1 MRKLKLD
8 ELNRISKDVFKQ
20 AEKLP
25 IIVVLDNVRSAMNI
39 GSVFRSADAFL
50 IQSIYLVGITATPP
64 NREILKTA
72 LGATDTVNW
81 QYFQD
86 AAHCI
91 AHLHENKMDIIAIEQ
106 SDASVFLQDFIWQNE
121 KTYALVFG
129 NEVDGVSDIFMQHC
143 SLCLEI
149 PQLGTKH
156 SFNISVSAGIVLW
169 EAAKQLSYFK
179 TK

>member
-8 ELNRISKDVFKQ
+8 ELNRISKDAFKQ

-72 LGATDTVNW
+72 LDAT
-81 QYFQD
+81 
-86 AAHCI
+86 
-91 AHLHENKMDIIAIEQ
+91 
-106 SDASVFLQDFIWQNE
+106 
-121 KTYALVFG
+121 
-129 NEVDGVSDIFMQHC
+129 
-143 SLCLEI
+143 
-149 PQLGTKH
+149 
-156 SFNISVSAGIVLW
+156 
-169 EAAKQLSYFK
+169 LS
-179 TK
+179 

>member
-8 ELNRISKDVFKQ
+8 ELNRISKDAFKQ

-72 LGATDTVNW
+72 LGATETVDW
-81 QYFQD
+81 KYFPT
-86 AAHCI
+86 AEACI
-91 AHLHENKMDIIAIEQ
+91 NELDKYEVDLIAIEQ
-106 SDASVFLQDFIWQNE
+106 SDDSVYLQDFIWQIG
-121 KTYALVFG
+121 KKYALVFG
-129 NEVDGVSDIFMQHC
+129 NEVDGVSDVFMEN
-143 SLCLEI
+143 CLQCVEI
-149 PQLGTKH
+149 PQMGTKH

-169 EAAKQLSYFK
+169 EAAKKLAAF
-179 TK
+179 

>member
-8 ELNRISKDVFKQ
+8 ELNRISKDAFKQ

-25 IIVVLDNVRSAMNI
+25 VIVVLDNVRSAMNI

-50 IQSIYLVGITATPP
+50 IHSIYLVGITATPP

-72 LGATDTVNW
+72 LGATETVDW
-81 QYFQD
+81 KYFPT
-86 AAHCI
+86 AEACI
-91 AHLHENKMDIIAIEQ
+91 IELDNHEVDLIAVEQ
-106 SDASVFLQDFIWQNE
+106 SDNSVFLQDFSWQ
-121 KTYALVFG
+121 KDKSFALVFG

-169 EAAKQLSYFK
+169 EAAKNLATF
-179 TK
+179 